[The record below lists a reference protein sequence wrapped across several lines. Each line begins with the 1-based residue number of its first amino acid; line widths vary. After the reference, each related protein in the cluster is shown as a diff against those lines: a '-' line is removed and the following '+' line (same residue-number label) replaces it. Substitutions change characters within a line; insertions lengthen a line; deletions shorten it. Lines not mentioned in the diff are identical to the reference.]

1 MVFLLIS
8 IMEET
13 MKEELYHT
21 RVMKAV
27 QSERYIAVRRRVFR
41 QLIESLIYEEII
53 SPIQIQGEE
62 DIMFIISGFDESG
75 NSVIYKCWGQER
87 MTFGRIRLTEKSIVR
102 IQNDREEEV
111 TSIAQ
116 FLNEVFKRVQI
127 DEVKL
132 RSFIQELEQTI
143 FKDTIAQYERHET
156 KEKLVESTYD
166 ELENHLIDGH
176 PYHPSYKARI
186 GFQYLDNYQY
196 GFEFKQS
203 IKLIWIAVHDKHT
216 HVGTMSKDDV
226 NHIVREEVGESK
238 LIEFCSTVQNIG
250 CNPNDYT
257 FMPVHPWQWENYI
270 IPNYAEHIHN
280 RHIIFIEQS
289 QDEYF
294 AQQSMRTLQNATN
307 CMKPYVKLSM
317 NLLNTSTVRILKP
330 HSVVSAP
337 TISKWLTDLVRGDSY
352 LRDEARVVLLQ
363 EFAGVTYDPPGQSTY
378 GSLGCIWRESIHT
391 HLEEVEEAIP
401 FNALY
406 AKEQDGTPFIEPWLK
421 QNGIENWLRELIQKA
436 VLPVVHLLVEH
447 GIALESHG
455 QNMILIHKQGVP
467 VRVALKDFHEGLEFY
482 RPYLKDLEKCPDF
495 TKVHNMYA
503 NGQLNEFFEMDS
515 MRCLQE
521 MVLDALF
528 LFNLGELALLF
539 ANEYEFN
546 EERFW
551 ILVVEELESHFTSS
565 QHLYERFEE
574 LQLYTPTFRAEQL
587 TKRRLYKDIEALVHE
602 VPNPL
607 YNALQFIKSKIVIME
622 ENYVNR
628 KQTRI

>member
-1 MVFLLIS
+1 MVFLILS

-13 MKEELYHT
+13 MKEEVYHT
-21 RVMKAV
+21 KVMKAV
-27 QSERYIAVRRRVFR
+27 QSDRYIAVRRRVFR

-53 SPIQIQGEE
+53 SPTRIQEE
-62 DIMFIISGFDESG
+62 ENIIFIISGLDESG
-75 NSVIYKCWGQER
+75 NNVTYKCCGQER
-87 MTFGRIRLTEKSIVR
+87 MTFGRIRLIEKPIVR
-102 IQNDREEEV
+102 IQNDREKEV

-116 FLNEVFKRVQI
+116 FLNEVFKMIQI

-143 FKDTIAQYERHET
+143 FKDTMAQYERHET
-156 KEKLVESTYD
+156 KEKLIEKTYD
-166 ELENHLIDGH
+166 ELESRLMDGH

-186 GFQYLDNYQY
+186 GFHYRDNYQY

-203 IKLIWIAVHDKHT
+203 MKLIWIAIHDTHT
-216 HVGTMSKDDV
+216 HIGALSKEDF
-226 NHIVREEVGESK
+226 NHVVREEIGEKK
-238 LIEFCSTVQNIG
+238 LIEFYSTVRNLG

-257 FMPVHPWQWENYI
+257 VMPVHPWQWENYI

-289 QDEYF
+289 EDEYF

-317 NLLNTSTVRILKP
+317 NLLNTSTVRTLKP

-337 TISKWLTDLVRGDSY
+337 IISNWLTDLVRHDSY
-352 LRDEARVVLLQ
+352 LRDKARVVLLQ

-378 GSLGCIWRESIHT
+378 GSLGCIWRESIHA
-391 HLEEVEEAIP
+391 HLEEAEEAVP

-406 AKEQDGTPFIEPWLK
+406 AKDQDGKPLIEPWLK
-421 QNGIENWLRELIQKA
+421 QSGIENWLRGLIQKA
-436 VLPVVHLLVEH
+436 VLPVVHLLAEH

-455 QNMILIHKQGVP
+455 QNMILIHKQGMP
-467 VRVALKDFHEGLEFY
+467 IRIALKDFHEGLEFY
-482 RPYLKDLEKCPDF
+482 RPYLKIPEKCPDF

-503 NGQLNEFFEMDS
+503 KGQLNDFFEMDS
-515 MRCLQE
+515 MRSLQE

-528 LFNLGELALLF
+528 LFNLGELALLL
-539 ANEYEFN
+539 ADEYRFN

-551 ILVVEELESHFTSS
+551 ILVVEELESHFTSFQS
-565 QHLYERFEE
+565 LYGRFEE

-587 TKRRLYKDIEALVHE
+587 TKRRLYKDVESLVHE

-607 YNALQFIKSKIVIME
+607 YHALQLIKGKTFVME
-622 ENYVNR
+622 VNHANR
-628 KQTRI
+628 

>member
-1 MVFLLIS
+1 MVFPILS

-13 MKEELYHT
+13 MKEEVYHT

-27 QSERYIAVRRRVFR
+27 QSDCYIGVRRRVLS

-53 SPIQIQGEE
+53 SPIRIQEE
-62 DIMFIISGFDESG
+62 ENIFFIISGLDESG
-75 NSVIYKCWGQER
+75 DSVIYRCCGQER
-87 MTFGRIRLTEKSIVR
+87 MTFGRIRLNEEPLVR

-116 FLNEVFKRVQI
+116 FLNEVFKMIQI

-143 FKDTIAQYERHET
+143 FKDTIAQYERNET
-156 KEKLVESTYD
+156 KEKLIEKTYD
-166 ELENHLIDGH
+166 ELESSLIDGH

-186 GFQYLDNYQY
+186 GFHYRDNYQY

-203 IKLIWIAVHDKHT
+203 MKLIWIAVHDTYT
-216 HVGTMSKDDV
+216 HIGAMSKEEFDYV
-226 NHIVREEVGESK
+226 VREEVGEK
-238 LIEFCSTVQNIG
+238 KRIEFYSIVRNIG

-257 FMPVHPWQWENYI
+257 VMPVHPWQWENYI
-270 IPNYAEHIHN
+270 ILNYAEHIHN

-289 QDEYF
+289 EDEYF

-317 NLLNTSTVRILKP
+317 NLLNTSTVRTLKP

-337 TISKWLTDLVRGDSY
+337 IISNWLTDLVRGDAY
-352 LRDEARVVLLQ
+352 LRDKARVVLLQ
-363 EFAGVTYDPPGQSTY
+363 EFAGVTYDPPGQATY
-378 GSLGCIWRESIHT
+378 GSLGCIWRESIHA
-391 HLEEVEEAIP
+391 HLEEAEEAVP

-406 AKEQDGTPFIEPWLK
+406 AKDRDGRPIIEPWLK
-421 QNGIENWLRELIQKA
+421 KSGIENWLHKLIQKA

-455 QNMILIHKQGVP
+455 QNMILIHKQGMP
-467 VRVALKDFHEGLEFY
+467 IRIALKDFHEGIEFY
-482 RPYLKDLEKCPDF
+482 RPYLKMPEKCPDF
-495 TKVHNMYA
+495 TKVHDMYA
-503 NGQLNEFFEMDS
+503 KGQLNDFFEMDS

-528 LFNLGELALLF
+528 LFNLGELALLL
-539 ANEYEFN
+539 ADEYQFN

-551 ILVVEELESHFTSS
+551 MLVVEELESHFMSS
-565 QHLYERFEE
+565 QHLYGRFEE
-574 LQLYTPTFRAEQL
+574 LHLYTPTFRAEQL
-587 TKRRLYKDIEALVHE
+587 TKRRLYKDVESLVHE

-607 YNALQFIKSKIVIME
+607 YHALQLIKSRNFNVE
-622 ENYVNR
+622 VNHADR
-628 KQTRI
+628 